1 MLAFAVP
8 TVHKKE
14 DDEKKSEEEEEEEEI
29 QGHKLTLGR
38 VIRSPAIWWDQVL
51 EEWLW
56 QPRICFV
63 SFRQVRLHKC
73 DEKQVTKKPEEYT
86 TQ

>member
-14 DDEKKSEEEEEEEEI
+14 DEKKSEEEEEEEEV

-38 VIRSPAIWWDQVL
+38 VIRSPAIW
-51 EEWLW
+51 
-56 QPRICFV
+56 
-63 SFRQVRLHKC
+63 
-73 DEKQVTKKPEEYT
+73 
-86 TQ
+86 